1 MGKLVRNG
9 IDYSTPIVDSRL
21 DTTST
26 NPVQNKVITAALN
39 EKANTA
45 SLGTAAAKDVPTSG
59 NASATQVVLGNDGRL
74 AWMDTN
80 GDIYFG
86 ATRIARVMDEDSY
99 TALVSKDNIYYLT
112 YPTPTNGRSLS
123 VNLQNS
129 GIDDMR
135 DEPEEENEGISELE
149 EPIEE
154 EPIEENPPD
163 DDMR

>member
-1 MGKLVRNG
+1 MRL
-9 IDYSTPIVDSRL
+9 YSDVSDMHDITNKHYVDNEIK
-21 DTTST
+21 DA
-26 NPVQNKVITAALN
+26 KAAIEN
-39 EKANTA
+39 N
-45 SLGTAAAKDVPTSG
+45 LGTAASKDVPTSG

-74 AWMDTN
+74 AWMDIN

-112 YPTPTNGRSLS
+112 YPTPTNGRSS
-123 VNLQNS
+123 SINLQNS
-129 GIDDMR
+129 GIDNMR
-135 DEPEEENEGISELE
+135 GEPEEENEEINELE

-154 EPIEENPPD
+154 EKPQPD

>member
-1 MGKLVRNG
+1 MRL
-9 IDYSTPIVDSRL
+9 YSDVTDMHDITNKHYVDNEIK
-21 DTTST
+21 DA
-26 NPVQNKVITAALN
+26 KAAIEN
-39 EKANTA
+39 N
-45 SLGTAAAKDVPTSG
+45 LGTAAAKDVPTSG

-99 TALVSKDNIYYLT
+99 TALVSKENIFYLT
-112 YPTPTNGRSLS
+112 YPTPTNSSLLS

-129 GIDDMR
+129 GIDNMR
-135 DEPEEENEGISELE
+135 GEPEEENEEINELE

-154 EPIEENPPD
+154 EPIEELPETPPD

>member
-1 MGKLVRNG
+1 MRL
-9 IDYSTPIVDSRL
+9 YSDVTDMHDITNKHYVDNEIK
-21 DTTST
+21 DA
-26 NPVQNKVITAALN
+26 KAAIEN
-39 EKANTA
+39 N
-45 SLGTAAAKDVPTSG
+45 LGTAAAKDVPTSG

-86 ATRIARVMDEDSY
+86 AARIARVMDEGSY

-129 GIDDMR
+129 GIDDMMG
-135 DEPEEENEGISELE
+135 EPEEENEGINELE

-154 EPIEENPPD
+154 EEPQPD

>member
-1 MGKLVRNG
+1 MRL
-9 IDYSTPIVDSRL
+9 YSDVSDMHDITNKHYVDNEIK
-21 DTTST
+21 DA
-26 NPVQNKVITAALN
+26 KAAIEN
-39 EKANTA
+39 N
-45 SLGTAAAKDVPTSG
+45 LGTAAAKDVPSSG

-86 ATRIARVMDEDSY
+86 ATRIARVMDEGSY
-99 TALVSKDNIYYLT
+99 TDLVSKEKIFYLT
-112 YPTPTNGRSLS
+112 YPTPTNSSLLS

-129 GIDDMR
+129 EIDNMR
-135 DEPEEENEGISELE
+135 GEPEEENEEINELEESIEE

-154 EPIEENPPD
+154 EPIEELSD

>member
-1 MGKLVRNG
+1 MRL
-9 IDYSTPIVDSRL
+9 YSDVTDMHDITNKHYVDNEIK
-21 DTTST
+21 DA
-26 NPVQNKVITAALN
+26 KAAIEN
-39 EKANTA
+39 N
-45 SLGTAAAKDVPTSG
+45 LGTAAAKDVPTSG

-99 TALVSKDNIYYLT
+99 TALVSKDKIYYLT

-135 DEPEEENEGISELE
+135 GEPDEENEEINELE
-149 EPIEE
+149 EPIDEE
-154 EPIEENPPD
+154 EPQPD

>member
-1 MGKLVRNG
+1 MAKLMRNG
-9 IDYSTPIVDSRL
+9 KDYSGGQVDETLNLMSK
-21 DTTST
+21 
-26 NPVQNKVITAALN
+26 NPVQNKAVTEALGN
-39 EKANTA
+39 KVDTSAI
-45 SLGTAAAKDVPTSG
+45 GTAAAKDVPTSG

-99 TALVSKDNIYYLT
+99 AALVSKDNIYYLT

-123 VNLQNS
+123 INLQNS
-129 GIDDMR
+129 GIDNMR
-135 DEPEEENEGISELE
+135 GEPEEENEEINELE

-154 EPIEENPPD
+154 ETPPD

>member
-1 MGKLVRNG
+1 MRL
-9 IDYSTPIVDSRL
+9 YSDVTDMHDITNKHYVDNAIEGAK
-21 DTTST
+21 TEIE
-26 NPVQNKVITAALN
+26 NN
-39 EKANTA
+39 
-45 SLGTAAAKDVPTSG
+45 LGTAAAKDVPTSG

-99 TALVSKDNIYYLT
+99 TNLATKEKIYYLI
-112 YPTPTNGRSLS
+112 YPTPTNSRSLS

-129 GIDDMR
+129 GIDNMKS
-135 DEPEEENEGISELE
+135 EPEEENEENNELE

-154 EPIEENPPD
+154 EEPQPD

>member
-1 MGKLVRNG
+1 MGKLMRNG
-9 IDYSTPIVDSRL
+9 IDYSGVQVDETLNLMSKNPVENRAVATAL
-21 DTTST
+21 DT
-26 NPVQNKVITAALN
+26 
-39 EKANTA
+39 KANTA
-45 SLGTAAAKDVPTSG
+45 DLGTAAAKDVPTSG

-86 ATRIARVMDEDSY
+86 STRIARVMDYDSY
-99 TALVSKDNIYYLT
+99 TALSTKENIYYLT

-129 GIDDMR
+129 VESEEGEMR
-135 DEPEEENEGISELE
+135 T
-149 EPIEE
+149 EPIDESEE
-154 EPIEENPPD
+154 EPIDEPQPE

>member
-1 MGKLVRNG
+1 MRL
-9 IDYSTPIVDSRL
+9 YSEVSDMHDITNKHYVD
-21 DTTST
+21 
-26 NPVQNKVITAALN
+26 N
-39 EKANTA
+39 EIKDVKAEIENN
-45 SLGTAAAKDVPTSG
+45 LGTAAAKDVPTSG

-112 YPTPTNGRSLS
+112 YPTPTNGSLLS

-135 DEPEEENEGISELE
+135 DEPEEENEGINELE
-149 EPIEE
+149 NPIEE
-154 EPIEENPPD
+154 EEPQPD

>member
-1 MGKLVRNG
+1 MRL
-9 IDYSTPIVDSRL
+9 YSDVSDMHDITNKHYVD
-21 DTTST
+21 
-26 NPVQNKVITAALN
+26 N
-39 EKANTA
+39 EIKDAKAEIENN
-45 SLGTAAAKDVPTSG
+45 LGTAAAKDVPTSG

-135 DEPEEENEGISELE
+135 SEPEEENEGINELE

-154 EPIEENPPD
+154 ELIEEPQPD